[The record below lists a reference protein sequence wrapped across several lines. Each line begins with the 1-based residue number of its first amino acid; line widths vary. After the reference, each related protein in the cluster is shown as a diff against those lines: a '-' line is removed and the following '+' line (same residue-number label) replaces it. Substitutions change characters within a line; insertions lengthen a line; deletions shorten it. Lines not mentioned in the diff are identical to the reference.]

1 MPSPQAIA
9 GSQCARAFL
18 NLPELSA
25 AVVLRRTQAWGDN
38 AANQRLE
45 LAVVLKFCQA
55 SRGAVG
61 VTGNIADTDRRL
73 APLRPNGYQG
83 NPGLLFVPGHQQRSI
98 SQPGKDDGDD
108 LLDARGLNGAN

>member
-1 MPSPQAIA
+1 MCPSISESTRIICGCSTKTDP
-9 GSQCARAFL
+9 GL
-18 NLPELSA
+18 
-25 AVVLRRTQAWGDN
+25 GDN